1 MAEPTAPGPAA
12 LRRGPLDHLTGALRA
27 ATVTGPRAVALAEL
41 PCRTM
46 TALRAAPDG
55 PAAARRAEVLGAPLP
70 TRCGDTARGEH
81 GTALWLGPDEWL
93 LVAEDGAP
101 APLDALSAALGGDP
115 GQVVD
120 VSAQRTVLE
129 LHGPSARGVLE
140 KGCAPDLHPRAFP
153 PGRAV
158 STAAGQVPLV
168 LWHPAADTYRLLP
181 RASFADHLAHWLMDA
196 MGEYGLPEVD

>member
-1 MAEPTAPGPAA
+1 MADPTAPGPAA
-12 LRRGPLDHLTGALRA
+12 LRRGPLAHLSGALRA
-27 ATVTGPRAVALAEL
+27 ATVTGPRAVALTEL

-46 TALRAAPDG
+46 TALRAAPGG
-55 PAAARRAEVLGAPLP
+55 PAGARLAKALGAPLP
-70 TRCGDTARGEH
+70 TRCGETAGTDH

-93 LVAEDGAP
+93 LVAEDGSP
-101 APLDALSAALGGDP
+101 APLAALDGALGDAP

-129 LHGPSARGVLE
+129 LRGPSARDVLE

-158 STAAGQVPLV
+158 TTAVGQVPLV
-168 LWHPAADTYRLLP
+168 LWHPAAGTYRLLP
-181 RASFADHLAHWLMDA
+181 RSSFAEHLAHWLTDA

>member
-1 MAEPTAPGPAA
+1 MADPTAPGPAA
-12 LRRGPLDHLTGALRA
+12 LRRGPLESLTGALRA
-27 ATVTGPRAVALAEL
+27 ATVTGPRAVALTAL

-55 PAAARRAEVLGAPLP
+55 PAAARLAKVLGAPLP
-70 TRCGDTARGEH
+70 TRCGQTARGSH

-93 LVAEDGAP
+93 LVAEDGEP
-101 APLDALSAALGGDP
+101 APLTALDTALGDAP

-129 LHGPSARGVLE
+129 LHGPSARPVLE

-153 PGRAV
+153 PGHAV
-158 STAAGQVPLV
+158 TTALAQVPLL
-168 LWHPAADTYRLLP
+168 LWHPAPDTYRLLP
-181 RASFADHLAHWLMDA
+181 RSSFAAHLTHWLTDA
-196 MGEYGLPEVD
+196 MGEFGVAEVG